1 MSSLADLSSVLSR
14 LGNIQLLVQRR
25 NVGPKRLKMGTCCQG
40 GQYFLAFFFSFLLQ
54 RPDNWQLDVL
64 ICTPSILSKYHP
76 KQYPKIKVVATAGEP
91 TSQDLADLWATHAT
105 YWNCCGPTETT
116 IVNTMSKHQAG
127 VPISIGRPTPN
138 NSVYI
143 LDKDGRP
150 VPMGVAGVMWAG
162 GHGVTRGYVGLESK
176 TKEAYIP
183 DPFAND
189 G

>member
-1 MSSLADLSSVLSR
+1 MLGKTTGVNGFICLHFPFFADRDGFSL
-14 LGNIQLLVQRR
+14 
-25 NVGPKRLKMGTCCQG
+25 
-40 GQYFLAFFFSFLLQ
+40 
-54 RPDNWQLDVL
+54 QLDVL
-64 ICTPSILSKYHP
+64 ICTPTILSKYHP
-76 KQYPKIKVVATAGEP
+76 KLYPKIKTVATAGEP

-116 IVNTMSKHQAG
+116 IVNTMSKHVAG
-127 VPISIGRPTPN
+127 EPISIGRPTPN

-150 VPMGVAGVMWAG
+150 VPLGVAGVMWAG

-176 TKEAYIP
+176 TKETYIP

>member
-1 MSSLADLSSVLSR
+1 M
-14 LGNIQLLVQRR
+14 
-25 NVGPKRLKMGTCCQG
+25 
-40 GQYFLAFFFSFLLQ
+40 
-54 RPDNWQLDVL
+54 
-64 ICTPSILSKYHP
+64 SKYHP
-76 KQYPKIKVVATAGEP
+76 KLYPKIKVVATAGEP

-116 IVNTMSKHQAG
+116 IVNTMSNHVAG
-127 VPISIGRPTPN
+127 EPISIGRPTPN

-143 LDKDGRP
+143 LDNDGRP
-150 VPMGVAGVMWAG
+150 VPVGVAGVMWAG

-176 TKEAYIP
+176 TKETYIP